1 MSMINDIFR
10 SLCCSNIF
18 KVGGMHNEVCV
29 NWSLMVTNIDVPATT
44 VSSPKQIVSDSFF
57 NLFRGWIVGRYVL
70 PICGLS
76 ATVFHQPQPEDSQKT
91 RRSNKGTLTPMSESQ
106 SYFKLTSH
114 ATRCYSVKHQLQ
126 WDVRIRR
133 LVSVTGPFFLYQ
145 AVVPFCSFSAPAM
158 FHSACWGWLSDHCS
172 DCGAKRGMFLGRAN
186 VAWAAQEIIRK
197 NVSFVVMVEVVVVEV
212 ASKCCSLQN
221 AVWVLPRWSTW
232 ASKEFQKNWQT

>member
-10 SLCCSNIF
+10 SLCCFNIF
-18 KVGGMHNEVCV
+18 KVGGTHNDVCV
-29 NWSLMVTNIDVPATT
+29 NWSLMVTNIDVLATT

-114 ATRCYSVKHQLQ
+114 ATRYSVKHQLQ
-126 WDVRIRR
+126 WDVRIHR
-133 LVSVTGPFFLYQ
+133 LMSVTGALFFCTKQLYLFV
-145 AVVPFCSFSAPAM
+145 ASLSARDVSFSPSEAGFRITVVTVVP
-158 FHSACWGWLSDHCS
+158 
-172 DCGAKRGMFLGRAN
+172 N
-186 VAWAAQEIIRK
+186 VA
-197 NVSFVVMVEVVVVEV
+197 
-212 ASKCCSLQN
+212 CSSVQQMWHELLKKSSEQISLL
-221 AVWVLPRWSTW
+221 WWWWRL
-232 ASKEFQKNWQT
+232 